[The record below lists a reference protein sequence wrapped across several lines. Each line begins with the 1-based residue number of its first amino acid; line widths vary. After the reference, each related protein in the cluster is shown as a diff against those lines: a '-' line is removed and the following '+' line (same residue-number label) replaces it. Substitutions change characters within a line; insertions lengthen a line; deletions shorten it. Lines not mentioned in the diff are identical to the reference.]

1 MPESVAAQPERT
13 TARTAIARRCTPV
26 TVGHGNRRVW
36 LDRKLSIK
44 CSDVVSPPDLTTLT
58 LLLGRLGRLNELL
71 VNSICAEH
79 GTSAAE
85 LRVLLFLTQQPTGA
99 ASPRHVARFVV
110 QTTGGLTATL
120 GRLETAGL
128 VERRPDPNDGRGKIV
143 SITAAGRD
151 LHDRALDS
159 IVARTGETIRGI
171 DLTQLDLVVRSLV
184 GSFEQSVG
192 LPSTRDFVAVPTES
206 RITA

>member
-1 MPESVAAQPERT
+1 MA
-13 TARTAIARRCTPV
+13 
-26 TVGHGNRRVW
+26 
-36 LDRKLSIK
+36 
-44 CSDVVSPPDLTTLT
+44 PPDLTTLT

-120 GRLETAGL
+120 GRLEDAGL
-128 VERRPDPNDGRGKIV
+128 VERHPDPNDGRGKMV
-143 SITAAGRD
+143 SITATGRD
-151 LHDRALDS
+151 LHDRALQS
-159 IVARTGETIRGI
+159 IVARTREVIGDI
-171 DLTQLDLVVRSLV
+171 DLCQLDDIVRSLV
-184 GSFEQSVG
+184 GSFEAQAG
-192 LPSTRDFVAVPTES
+192 LPSSRTFVAIPSEP
-206 RITA
+206 RITV